1 MDRITVRIDIKFQW
15 GTVVKAWFV
24 DPGRTL
30 IWTVTEIHLCNSPVD
45 SSLGS
50 ANYMYLYRTHM

>member
-50 ANYMYLYRTHM
+50 ANHVPV